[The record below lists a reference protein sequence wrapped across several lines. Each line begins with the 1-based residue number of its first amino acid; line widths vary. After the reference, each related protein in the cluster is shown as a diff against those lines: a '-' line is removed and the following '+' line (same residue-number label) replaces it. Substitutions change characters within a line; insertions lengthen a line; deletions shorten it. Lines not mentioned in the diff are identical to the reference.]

1 MRRVVVDPSADV
13 RADIAKT
20 VAQAFALETLADSE
34 KQQAAELFAAL
45 ARDVEIGVR
54 EALAEHL
61 KHCSFLPSS
70 LARTL
75 AQDVESVALPVIRYS
90 EVLSEEDL
98 LEIIAAGH
106 TNKQITVAERDNLS
120 TTLTDALIDT
130 DHAEVVKTVVGNASA
145 DISELGFHKVVTN
158 FAEDD
163 EIHAKLVERPKL
175 PVNVTERL
183 IGLVSDELKQNL
195 MTRHELPEAMAD
207 EVTRLGHER
216 SLVRVLLRDSRVG
229 AIEDLVDRLRA
240 KGSLTPTLMLRA
252 LCEGDVHFFE
262 LAMAGAADL
271 PLEKARAL
279 LTDKGSLG
287 LRTIYPRAGL
297 PDTLFAAFRTVIN
310 IVYHEATSE
319 VGGEQITRR
328 IVNGLVDAYDDTC
341 PTDIEHLL
349 SILSYRTG
357 KAA

>member
-1 MRRVVVDPSADV
+1 MRGLV
-13 RADIAKT
+13 
-20 VAQAFALETLADSE
+20 
-34 KQQAAELFAAL
+34 
-45 ARDVEIGVR
+45 GVR

-61 KHCSFLPSS
+61 KHCSFLPSA

-75 AQDVESVALPVIRYS
+75 AQDVESVSLPVIRYS
-90 EVLSEEDL
+90 EVLSEADL
-98 LEIIAAGH
+98 LEIIAAGQ
-106 TNKQITVAERDNLS
+106 TNKQITIAERDNLS

-130 DHAEVVKTVVGNASA
+130 EHAAVVKTVVGNASA
-145 DISELGFHKVVTN
+145 DISEQGFQKVITT
-158 FAEDD
+158 FAEDG

-183 IGLVSDELKQNL
+183 IGLVSEELRQNL
-195 MTRHELPEAMAD
+195 ITHHELPPTMA
-207 EVTRLGHER
+207 EEIARLGHER

-240 KGSLTPTLMLRA
+240 KGKLTPTLMLRA

-262 LAMAGAADL
+262 LAMARATDL

-279 LTDKGSLG
+279 LADKGSLG
-287 LRTIYPRAGL
+287 FRTIYPRAGL
-297 PDTLFAAFRTVIN
+297 PDMLFAAFRVVIN
-310 IVYHEATSE
+310 IVYHETSGE
-319 VGGEQITRR
+319 AGGEEITRR
-328 IVNGLVDAYDDTC
+328 IVNGLVGAYDDTC